1 MTPANGTFLIV
12 DDHDFILQGVES
24 LLKQHF
30 PGCTVHKAKS
40 AEEALQ
46 VLNNQTDLLIS
57 DVSLPGKSG
66 IELAELARLR
76 FPELKI
82 ISLTQHTELWVIKQL
97 LNAPVDAIVLKEN
110 EQVEILIAI
119 ESVSKNENYYTNSV
133 QQIII
138 SNLTKKSIPKTS
150 LLLNLTLREKEIL
163 ELIAKGKTTNEI
175 AEQLFLSPKT
185 VEVHRKNLFLKFDV
199 KNAVSLVKKAIDF
212 ELI

>member
-12 DDHDFILQGVES
+12 DDHDFILHGVES

-30 PGCTVHKAKS
+30 PKCIVHKAKS
-40 AEEALQ
+40 AEEALL
-46 VLNNQTDLLIS
+46 VLNQQTDLLIS

-66 IELAELARLR
+66 IELAELARLQ

-97 LNAPVDAIVLKEN
+97 LNARVDAIVLKEN
-110 EQVEILIAI
+110 EQIEILKAI
-119 ESVSKNENYYTNSV
+119 ETVTKNENYYTHSV

-138 SNLTKKSIPKTS
+138 NSLTKKSIPKTT
-150 LLLNLTLREKEIL
+150 LILNLTLREKEIL
-163 ELIAKGKTTNEI
+163 ELIAKGKTTLEI

-199 KNAVSLVKKAIDF
+199 KNAVSLVKKAIDI

>member
-40 AEEALQ
+40 AEVALQ